1 MFVRYT
7 FVNWHLFATLIV
19 RKWSLAANIWSHAA
33 SDFSFVLV
41 CRGQRGHKT
50 DIHVFCGGRYG
61 FSILFISCHSPSNHL
76 ILLLAFS
83 VVSYYS
89 LFSTQLYQE
98 SYFNSPGEKKKKE
111 NLCSLMTCSQCI
123 TTQTLCP
130 SSSDVM
136 LSGFWKCSLPL
147 VFVTSFP
154 CGCGRARN
162 GGGEVSAN
170 SVPEDL
176 FL

>member
-1 MFVRYT
+1 MLLQTSVLCLCAGVRGGIK
-7 FVNWHLFATLIV
+7 LI
-19 RKWSLAANIWSHAA
+19 SM
-33 SDFSFVLV
+33 
-41 CRGQRGHKT
+41 
-50 DIHVFCGGRYG
+50 
-61 FSILFISCHSPSNHL
+61 
-76 ILLLAFS
+76 FS
-83 VVSYYS
+83 VVEGMASVFS
-89 LFSTQLYQE
+89 LSHATLLVIISSSSLLLVLSTTTHFFSTQLYQE

-130 SSSDVM
+130 SSSEVM